1 MENNTSTAKVRF
13 HGNLGKRLNKKNW
26 DLSIDSVQEAFRAV
40 DILSK
45 RKLTKC
51 FIEDDK
57 KKLRYQIKVNNKAVD
72 TSKIDYEN
80 LSTVYDTELCIKRK
94 IESIDII
101 PLVEGSG
108 SKIMGAVMTVV
119 GVILVVAGMVGGG
132 NPLLISAGLTLIA
145 GGVSMLL
152 AKPPKFDDFREIE
165 NTKKSSS
172 YLFNGPTNTANEGG
186 PVPIGY
192 GRLIVGSQV
201 IQTSINTR
209 QMTVEELGTYRPS

>member
-1 MENNTSTAKVRF
+1 
-13 HGNLGKRLNKKNW
+13 
-26 DLSIDSVQEAFRAV
+26 
-40 DILSK
+40 
-45 RKLTKC
+45 
-51 FIEDDK
+51 
-57 KKLRYQIKVNNKAVD
+57 
-72 TSKIDYEN
+72 
-80 LSTVYDTELCIKRK
+80 
-94 IESIDII
+94 
-101 PLVEGSG
+101 
-108 SKIMGAVMTVV
+108 MGAVMTVV

>member
-80 LSTVYDTELCIKRK
+80 LSTVYNTELCIKRK